1 MSYSFLFTCKGYSV
15 DVGAWE
21 SSVSLWGH
29 LEPIKSPQRQQCGW
43 TLNQRASS
51 NDGVYGL
58 CGLYSTQDLLFQQ
71 NRFVITLRNSFY
83 NYFHEI
89 SVPSLI
95 IVHINCKDISCLCL
109 WEEWFIGTHCV
120 LFLALEYSC
129 GLHLGRVGWWLYVSW
144 KRSKCGKRAVTKAL
158 LPCWGGCD
166 KWCPNQGPLSFL
178 HMLGGVYGMD
188 KSHVACPSVA
198 LQGLGDSSWVH
209 LASFQTQQKMSKN
222 RSFRTTQA
230 LNESWLLLGL
240 LFWRNDHLFQF
251 RGREFVCAFF
261 PLPQVWM

>member
-158 LPCWGGCD
+158 LPRWGDVTNGARTRVLCRSSTCQVVCME
-166 KWCPNQGPLSFL
+166 WTSHTWLVLLSLCKAWETHHGFI
-178 HMLGGVYGMD
+178 
-188 KSHVACPSVA
+188 
-198 LQGLGDSSWVH
+198 
-209 LASFQTQQKMSKN
+209 
-222 RSFRTTQA
+222 
-230 LNESWLLLGL
+230 
-240 LFWRNDHLFQF
+240 
-251 RGREFVCAFF
+251 
-261 PLPQVWM
+261 